1 MVAYIYDMKKTKKII
16 IILCVMVGL
25 LFCACAINVKTIIDK
40 TSDLMSVFFFADANW
55 GEVEVYCGQREKQ
68 FEYDGVSTSKVD
80 YGIIKICF
88 DEKLE
93 QSTIDISFQVNEK
106 KTNLTLEK
114 NPFDQSY
121 MIDIEKQISSNSVV
135 KINILNS
142 VYEEI
147 IVDCQ
152 SKNWQITD
160 KEALE
165 IAGESLQQFM
175 IENSKNNLDYECY
188 LKVVHNVQD
197 GKRLYFYTFS
207 IKTNQHKNSGVVID
221 VNTGEV
227 LAKS

>member
-1 MVAYIYDMKKTKKII
+1 
-16 IILCVMVGL
+16 
-25 LFCACAINVKTIIDK
+25 
-40 TSDLMSVFFFADANW
+40 
-55 GEVEVYCGQREKQ
+55 
-68 FEYDGVSTSKVD
+68 
-80 YGIIKICF
+80 
-88 DEKLE
+88 
-93 QSTIDISFQVNEK
+93 
-106 KTNLTLEK
+106 
-114 NPFDQSY
+114 